1 MFNVTLELNKYISP
15 PNKMLSMYVYSIL
28 VKKYLMFLY
37 LKAIVI
43 ISIMVISSN
52 NNLFILVNNIR
63 EDNPPNK
70 DDISIRL

>member
-1 MFNVTLELNKYISP
+1 
-15 PNKMLSMYVYSIL
+15 MYVYNIL

-37 LKAIVI
+37 LNAIVT

-63 EDNPPNK
+63 DDIPPNK

>member
-1 MFNVTLELNKYISP
+1 MELNKYISP

-63 EDNPPNK
+63 EDIPPNK